1 MHMSACG
8 SSLVSYACSTDDLHS
23 IFELDLPW
31 TKSYL
36 ACILFTRIY
45 KGFEPFA
52 EYWRH
57 DGDEADGNFLVEY
70 LRRCLDGTGKIK
82 ARIRQLLTC
91 VESEVVKEVKSDVK
105 NEGKEEVKSEGKETT
120 CEADRILDTMMKE
133 THFKVTAPLSYY
145 ACTRLLGT
153 TYLVL
158 GDVKRV
164 FLTSSFSFKA
174 YEEKD
179 TLVKGLKM
187 KRVKEDPLGVF
198 VKVKSEGKMVPW
210 DRGDLKDRFFVVSD
224 RYLYE

>member
-1 MHMSACG
+1 M
-8 SSLVSYACSTDDLHS
+8 
-23 IFELDLPW
+23 
-31 TKSYL
+31 
-36 ACILFTRIY
+36 
-45 KGFEPFA
+45 
-52 EYWRH
+52 
-57 DGDEADGNFLVEY
+57 EY
-70 LRRCLDGTGKIK
+70 LRRCLGGTGKIK

-91 VESEVVKEVKSDVK
+91 EEKGSEEGVREEAK
-105 NEGKEEVKSEGKETT
+105 NDKEETKNDKEPS
-120 CEADRILDTMMKE
+120 CEADRILDAMMKE
-133 THFKVTAPLSYY
+133 THFDVKTPLSYY

-164 FLTSSFSFKA
+164 FLASSFCFKA
-174 YEEKD
+174 YEEKG

-210 DRGDLKDRFFVVSD
+210 DRGELKDRFFVVSD

>member
-1 MHMSACG
+1 M
-8 SSLVSYACSTDDLHS
+8 
-23 IFELDLPW
+23 
-31 TKSYL
+31 
-36 ACILFTRIY
+36 
-45 KGFEPFA
+45 
-52 EYWRH
+52 
-57 DGDEADGNFLVEY
+57 EY
-70 LRRCLDGTGKIK
+70 LRRCLGGTGKIK

-91 VESEVVKEVKSDVK
+91 EEEKESEEGVREEAKNDKEQTK
-105 NEGKEEVKSEGKETT
+105 NDKEQTKNDKEPS
-120 CEADRILDTMMKE
+120 CEADRILDAMMKE
-133 THFKVTAPLSYY
+133 THFDVKAPLSYY

-164 FLTSSFSFKA
+164 FLASAFSFKA
-174 YEEKD
+174 YEEKG

-210 DRGDLKDRFFVVSD
+210 DRGELKDRFFVVSD